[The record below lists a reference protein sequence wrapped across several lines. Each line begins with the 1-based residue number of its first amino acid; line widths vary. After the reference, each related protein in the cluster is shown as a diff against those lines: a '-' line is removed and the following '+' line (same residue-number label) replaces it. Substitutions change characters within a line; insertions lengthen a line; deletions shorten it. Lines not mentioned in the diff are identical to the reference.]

1 MKTFRHIL
9 AFMLTL
15 MLLTAVGC
23 GKGNTGTGNGG
34 NGKTDDVELEIWIST
49 VNQPNYFIG
58 WFEKAFEQANEG
70 IDLKFIPST
79 NLGTGLD
86 VLLDGKGAPDM
97 AATSG
102 GLVVPILK
110 EGGRIVNLESILG
123 PKENT
128 FHDVALLNQI
138 NGEFWCAPIFG
149 FASPVI
155 YYNKT
160 VFEANGLSVPSSYA
174 DLVNLC
180 NSIKNVKEEG
190 KQKYQTIVTGYTY
203 HVLQAMSGKTMTKD
217 QLNAIIQPK
226 SASAEN
232 PFDNDAMLNTY
243 KWVEQ
248 MRNDGIF
255 AQNLTGYTSD
265 SAANNFAT
273 QKALMVM
280 CPGLDLLEF
289 SKSCTFEIGAFTLPD
304 APAAYATEGAQGG
317 ISGIYNDCFVV
328 NSKSEHIEECKKVV
342 EFMYTEAAQKA
353 LFNSFLYPVV
363 KDTSYEDVD
372 ASKKALFDAAFKPI
386 YDEAR
391 DNGMSIFWMNYFYK
405 SGLDSACESSFN
417 AVINNNESVELAW
430 NRLKNAW

>member
-1 MKTFRHIL
+1 MKTFNRIL
-9 AFMLTL
+9 AFLFSL
-15 MLLTAVGC
+15 ILLTFAGC
-23 GKGNTGTGNGG
+23 GKQDDSGSHSG
-34 NGKTDDVELEIWIST
+34 GKTEDVEIEIWIST

-58 WFEKAFEQANEG
+58 WFKKAFEEANEG
-70 IDLKFIPST
+70 IKLKFTPST

-102 GLVVPILK
+102 GLVVPILQK
-110 EGGRIVNLESILG
+110 GGRIVKLEDVIGS
-123 PKENT
+123 KKDT
-128 FHDVALLNQI
+128 FHEVALLNQI
-138 NGEFWCAPIFG
+138 DNEFWCAPIFG
-149 FASPVI
+149 FCSPVI
-155 YYNKT
+155 FYNKT
-160 VFEANGLSVPSSYA
+160 VFEANGLTVPSSYA
-174 DLVNLC
+174 ELVSLC
-180 NSIKNVKEEG
+180 NSVKGIKDNG

-203 HVLQAMSGKTMTKD
+203 HVLQAMSGKTMSKD
-217 QLNAIIQPK
+217 QLDAIIQPK
-226 SASAEN
+226 TASATN

-248 MRNDGIF
+248 MRKDGIF
-255 AQNLTGYTSD
+255 AQNLTGYTSE

-280 CPGLDLLEF
+280 CPGLDLLDY
-289 SKSCTFEIGAFTLPD
+289 SKSCNFEVGAFTLPD
-304 APAAYATEGAQGG
+304 APDAFATEGAQGG
-317 ISGIYNDCFVV
+317 ISGIYNDCLVV
-328 NSKSEHIEECKKVV
+328 NSKSQHVEECKKVI
-342 EFMYTEAAQKA
+342 EFMYSDAAQRA

-363 KDTSYEDVD
+363 KNTSYENVD

-417 AVINNNESVELAW
+417 AVINNSETVEQAW
-430 NRLKNAW
+430 ARLKNAW